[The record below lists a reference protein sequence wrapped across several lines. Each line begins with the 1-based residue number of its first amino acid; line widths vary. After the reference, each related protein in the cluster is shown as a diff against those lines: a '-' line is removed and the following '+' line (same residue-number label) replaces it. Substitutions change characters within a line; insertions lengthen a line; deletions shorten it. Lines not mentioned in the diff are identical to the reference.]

1 MPDVPPVPVAPDS
14 GTPLTVP
21 TNAAAFVP
29 DAGER
34 RKGLSIL
41 SLVLGILGLL
51 LSFVAIGGVLSLI
64 AVVLGHISAVKQP
77 WARPLWLTGLITGY
91 LGIVISIIVVIA
103 VVVLG
108 SFATWFVQ
116 IL

>member
-1 MPDVPPVPVAPDS
+1 MTEVPAVPTPPAS
-14 GTPLTVP
+14 GTPLTAP
-21 TNAAAFVP
+21 TGATAFVP
-29 DAGER
+29 DAGDH
-34 RKGLSIL
+34 RKGLSIM

-51 LSFVAIGGVLSLI
+51 LSLVAVGGVLSLI

-91 LGIVISIIVVIA
+91 LGIVVSIIVVIA
-103 VVVLG
+103 AVVLG
-108 SFATWFVQ
+108 SMASWFLQ